1 MDLLHRMSSA
11 LFSENLII
19 SFIEQLD
26 EAFVGKLNRIQRKV
40 EAIKDRFVELN
51 EMFQNITKD
60 FQEKGKEL
68 FSTIQEIESINSEIA
83 EELKKSGT
91 DIDHLVAKVNELSSQ
106 IMHTLEG
113 VKVIEEH
120 VKSITS
126 IARQINILALNASIE
141 AARAGEAG
149 RGFAVVAKEVQTL
162 SVETNRVSQEIAKK
176 TVDLLNSIQTS
187 LESLSFMA
195 NLFET
200 IGRTLQKMVKFLEE
214 NSSMLKSVKETLDR
228 AGNELYRESAEIDES
243 TKVLEETTRGF
254 VALSRVINSVISAQK
269 KLRDIRI

>member
-120 VKSITS
+120 VKSITN

-243 TKVLEETTRGF
+243 TKVLEETTKGF

>member
-243 TKVLEETTRGF
+243 TKVLEETTKGF